1 MSLRRTAVRCAH
13 SKKTVQLATGGA
25 YTTRCQNR
33 LFVMVHLAFG
43 ATAPIWLMLSK
54 SRIGVA
60 FHPQAMRAI
69 FFHGRK
75 HADAVL
81 MRHHT
86 QKRISYKVGIAY
98 KKRARTAHLCR
109 LDNRIHVGEQ
119 TSIELVAQQGN
130 ASRSRTGKAL
140 FLVFGARYPY
150 LAALVFHAGL
160 HACFHGRTVT
170 NHQQGSIDCLL
181 KQR

>member
-1 MSLRRTAVRCAH
+1 MNLRRTARDTLAR
-13 SKKTVQLATGGA
+13 SETVQLATGGTHTA
-25 YTTRCQNR
+25 RCQNR

-43 ATAPIWLMLSK
+43 TTAPIWLMLSK
-54 SRIGVA
+54 RRVRMA

-75 HADAVL
+75 HADAILVC
-81 MRHHT
+81 HHT
-86 QKRISYKVGIAY
+86 QKRIGYEVGIAH

-130 ASRSRTGKAL
+130 ASRSRAGKTL

-150 LAALVFHAGL
+150 LVALVFHAGL
-160 HACFHGRTVT
+160 HACLHGRTVT
-170 NHQQGSIDCLL
+170 NHQQGSINCLL